1 MLDTQLFQK
10 IISEHN
16 SFVLTTHVNPD
27 GDGLG
32 SELAMKHF
40 LRKLG
45 KNVTILNHSETPK
58 QYDFLDKMNSELIC
72 FNEQRD
78 KEKILSADCIMI
90 LDTNQ
95 GNRLRSMENVVKK
108 SSATKVIIDHHLEPE
123 QFADHYFID
132 DNFSSTGEI
141 VFNLLD
147 SFRKEKK
154 YNVDFNKQ
162 IATELYIA
170 IMTDTGS
177 FRFPR
182 TNKETHLIIA
192 ELLSYGVDPTEAFA
206 NVYERWSKGRMI
218 LLGKALNEMKFA
230 FDNKLAYI
238 VCTQKMFEET
248 QTDVEETDNFTTYPM
263 SINGVLGAVL
273 INELD
278 NGVKLSFRSKGNIPF
293 NELAKE
299 FGGGGH
305 KNAAGARVH
314 NVKLDDVVKE
324 VIEKAGKYL
333 A

>member
-1 MLDTQLFQK
+1 MLDVQRFQK

-40 LRKLG
+40 LQKLG
-45 KNVTILNHSETPK
+45 KKVSIINHSATPRR
-58 QYDFLDKMNSELIC
+58 YDFLDRTNSELNC
-72 FNEQRD
+72 FDEKRD
-78 KEKILSADCIMI
+78 TEKISTVDCIMV

-95 GNRLRSMENVVKK
+95 GNRLRSMEQAVKQ
-108 SSATKVIIDHHLEPE
+108 SSAKKVIVDHHLEPE
-123 QFADHYFID
+123 MFADEYFID
-132 DNFSSTGEI
+132 DSYSSTGEI

-147 SFRKEKK
+147 AMRNSEH
-154 YNVDFNKQ
+154 DFDKQ

-182 TNKETHLIIA
+182 TDEETHLIIA
-192 ELLSYGVDPTEAFA
+192 KLLSYGVDPTEAYA
-206 NVYERWSKGRMI
+206 NVYERWSKGTML
-218 LLGKALNEMKFA
+218 LLGKALNGMKFA
-230 FDNKLAYI
+230 HNNKFAYI
-238 VCTQKMFEET
+238 VCTKKMFEET
-248 QTDVEETDNFTTYPM
+248 QTDVEETENFTTYPM
-263 SINGVLGAVL
+263 SIEGVLGAVL

-278 NGVKLSFRSKGNIPF
+278 NGVKISFRSKGDIPF

-314 NVKLDDVVKE
+314 DVKLDDVVNQ
-324 VIEKAGKYL
+324 VIAKAEKYL
-333 A
+333 SK

>member
-1 MLDTQLFQK
+1 MLDIQRFQT

-40 LRKLG
+40 LQKLG
-45 KNVTILNHSETPK
+45 KDVSIINHSETPK
-58 QYDFLDKMNSELIC
+58 QYDFLDKTNSELLC
-72 FNEQRD
+72 FDEKRD
-78 KEKILSADCIMI
+78 SEKILASDCIII

-108 SSATKVIIDHHLEPE
+108 SSAKKVIVDHHLEPE
-123 QFADHYFID
+123 MFADEYFID
-132 DNFSSTGEI
+132 DNYSSTGEI
-141 VFNLLD
+141 IFNLLD
-147 SFRKEKK
+147 AMRKANPKL
-154 YNVDFNKQ
+154 DFDKQ

-192 ELLSYGVDPTEAFA
+192 ELLSYGVDPTKAFA
-206 NVYERWSKGRMI
+206 NVYERWSKGRMV
-218 LLGKALNEMKFA
+218 LLGKVLNEMKFA

-238 VCTQKMFEET
+238 VCTKKMFEET

-263 SINGVLGAVL
+263 SIDGVLGAVL

-278 NGVKLSFRSKGNIPF
+278 NGVKISFRSKGDIPF
-293 NELAKE
+293 NEFAKE

-305 KNAAGARVH
+305 KNAAGARIH
-314 NVKLDDVVKE
+314 NVQLDDIVKE
-324 VIEKAGKYL
+324 VVDKAKKYL
-333 A
+333 SK

>member
-1 MLDTQLFQK
+1 MLNLQLFQK
-10 IISEHN
+10 IISENN
-16 SFVLTTHVNPD
+16 SFILTTHVNPD

-40 LRKLG
+40 LQKMG
-45 KNVTILNHSETPK
+45 KSISILNHSETPK
-58 QYDFLDKMNSELIC
+58 QYDFLDKTNSELLC
-72 FNEQRD
+72 FDEKRD
-78 KEKILSADCIMI
+78 ATKISSVDCIMI

-95 GNRLRSMENVVKK
+95 GNRLRSMEQFVKN
-108 SSATKVIIDHHLEPE
+108 SSATKVIVDHHLEPE
-123 QFADHYFID
+123 MFADEYFID
-132 DNFSSTGEI
+132 DGFSSTGEI

-147 SFRKEKK
+147 AIREEKTDV
-154 YNVDFNKQ
+154 NFDKQ

-182 TNKETHLIIA
+182 TNIETHLIIA

-218 LLGKALNEMKFA
+218 LLGKALDEMKFA

-238 VCTQKMFEET
+238 VCTKKMFEET
-248 QTDVEETDNFTTYPM
+248 QTNVEETDSFTTFPM
-263 SINGVLGAVL
+263 SIEGVLGAVL

-278 NGVKLSFRSKGNIPF
+278 NGVKISFRSKGNIPF

-299 FGGGGH
+299 YNGGGH
-305 KNAAGARVH
+305 KNAAGTRVH
-314 NVKLDDVVKE
+314 NVQLNEIVKDV
-324 VIEKAGKYL
+324 IAKAEKYL
-333 A
+333 KV